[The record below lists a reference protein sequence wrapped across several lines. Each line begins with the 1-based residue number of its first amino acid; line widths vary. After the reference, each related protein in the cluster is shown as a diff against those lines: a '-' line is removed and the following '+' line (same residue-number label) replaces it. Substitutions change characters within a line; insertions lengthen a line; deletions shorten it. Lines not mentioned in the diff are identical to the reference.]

1 MTKTPVL
8 DALAADRDRVAF
20 LDGRGEVAAGEAL
33 DLVYR
38 VARTLLDGGLGPGG
52 TAVLLG
58 PVSTRLYLVSHAVE
72 LLGAAQLDVPVALSA
87 GERARLVAESGAT
100 AVVADP
106 DAVGADALR
115 AAADLP
121 GVRLWALAPSETGE
135 DLFTVCRGH
144 SALPFGSLAR
154 PGDPRAI
161 TLTSGTTGRS
171 KAVVRRFRSAP
182 GSNASW
188 LARLLA
194 GADGPV
200 RTLLTDRL
208 VGPIRALGDATVI
221 TGGRVSSLAD
231 CEPDSLRGA
240 VRDHGITHTAIP
252 ATYLR
257 PLLDHPAT
265 ADADLSSLRCV
276 VTGGGPVSPALLGRA
291 TARLGPVVHCSYG
304 QTEAGH
310 IAWLAPEDYA
320 DADPEVMRSCGR
332 PVTGVQV
339 EVRGPDGRAL
349 GVDERGRVWV
359 RTPLLMDEYL
369 GRPEETARVLRD
381 GWLDTGDVG
390 RLGEGG
396 LLTLLGRASAAVVIG
411 GETVF
416 TAEVDALL
424 QEHPHVLD
432 AASFDVPGEG
442 GATLHAAVVAA
453 PGAEPAESELRELVL
468 GRLGPNHA
476 PSSVMSVPR
485 IPQTPAY
492 KVCRETL
499 RSWHASPPAPAG

>member
-1 MTKTPVL
+1 MTMTVL
-8 DALAADRDRVAF
+8 EALAADRDRAAF
-20 LDGRGEVAAGEAL
+20 LDGQGEVTAGEAL

-38 VARTLLDGGLGPGG
+38 VARALLDGGLGPGR

-58 PVSTRLYLVSHAVE
+58 PVSTRLYVASHAVE
-72 LLGAAQLDVPVALSA
+72 LVGAAQMDVPVALPSE
-87 GERARLVAESGAT
+87 ERARLVEECGAT

-106 DAVGADALR
+106 GAVGADALG
-115 AAADLP
+115 AVAGLP
-121 GVRLWALAPSETGE
+121 GVRLWTLAPSEAGE
-135 DLFTVCRGH
+135 DLFEACRGR

-154 PGDPRAI
+154 TGDPRSI
-161 TLTSGTTGRS
+161 SLTSGSTGRP
-171 KAVVRRFRSAP
+171 KAVVRRFRSSP

-188 LARLLA
+188 LARLLT

-221 TGGRVSSLAD
+221 TGGLLASLAD

-240 VRDHGITHTAIP
+240 VREHGITHTAIP

-257 PLLDHPAT
+257 PLLDHPDT

-276 VTGGGPVSPALLGRA
+276 VTGGGPVSPALLRRA

-320 DADPEVMRSCGR
+320 DGSGETLRSCGR
-332 PVTGVQV
+332 PVAGARV
-339 EVRGPDGRAL
+339 EVRDPAGRAL
-349 GVDERGRVWV
+349 GVNERGRVWV

-390 RLGEGG
+390 RLGERG
-396 LLTLLGRASAAVVIG
+396 LLTLLGRASGAVVVR

-416 TAEVDALL
+416 PAEVDALL

-432 AASFDVPGEG
+432 AAAFDVRGEG
-442 GATLHAAVVAA
+442 GATLHAAVVVA
-453 PGAEPAESELRELVL
+453 PGAEPAESELRELVR
-468 GRLGPNHA
+468 GRLGPNHV
-476 PSSVMSVPR
+476 PSSVMFVPR